1 MGNRAPESK
10 DTSGSASDIAYR
22 IIQNAIV
29 TGGLT
34 PGGLLTEQELAEL
47 TGVSR
52 TPIREAINRLANDG
66 WVKIESGKKNRKSYV
81 AEFSREDL
89 IELSELRAEIEAFAA
104 KRAAALISEED
115 IDRLEEIQ
123 NEIDN
128 AIELNNRDLL
138 QVFSRLNEEFHAI
151 IWKAGSERAAR
162 LLSGTLSAPVQT
174 ARPSEENKISHLKR
188 ASLYHRAIIAALR
201 RRDATGAA
209 IQMSAHIH
217 SIIDRV

>member
-1 MGNRAPESK
+1 METRVTSA
-10 DTSGSASDIAYR
+10 DDASGSASDIAYR

-29 TGGLT
+29 TGQLT
-34 PGGLLTEQELAEL
+34 AGSLLTEQELAEL

-81 AEFSREDL
+81 AKFSRDDL

-104 KRAAALISEED
+104 KRAASLITDED
-115 IDRLEEIQ
+115 LDRLDEIQ
-123 NEIDN
+123 NEIDS
-128 AIELNNRDLL
+128 AIEKNSSDLL
-138 QVFSRLNEEFHAI
+138 QIFSTLNEEFHAI
-151 IWKAGSERAAR
+151 IWRAGSARAAR

-174 ARPSEENKISHLKR
+174 ARPAEEHKISHLKR